1 FHGDLLDESF
11 VLAANVSEI
20 VGQPLGDVCV
30 RSQNGVVRCGADPIT
45 SHPEA
50 MRLFEHRGTA
60 CLVTTSGDELC
71 RDSEWISHGEYD
83 GSFEAAP
90 DGYRWWCEF
99 EESLVR
105 CWGRNAFE
113 A

>member
-1 FHGDLLDESF
+1 
-11 VLAANVSEI
+11 
-20 VGQPLGDVCV
+20 LGDVCV

-113 A
+113 ALAPGSSDTNVPHSAPLVLEIDNI